1 MAGQKD
7 ASVQQWESRIKG
19 NPRSLVFSRLA
30 DSYRKRGDIDQ
41 AIDVCSAG
49 LENHPTSLTGR
60 IILGRCF
67 LEQEKVKEALEE
79 FIKVVEADHRNQ
91 IALKMLA
98 DIYARQGMNEKAGN
112 LYSFL
117 RAMDPHNDSIIT
129 LCAHFKGSGRTN
141 IYEILGISSGK
152 EVSGTATSAAAQLQ
166 GEALGFAGP
175 KMADSAGA
183 EGPHSVDSGPFAQTM
198 QFDVEELRAAPSSDP
213 ALVDELV
220 SEGEQNGPDTVTGDD
235 ISSRMSTMFEE
246 EAESLSEKTEIALT
260 PVESADEPALAKENG
275 DFSFETAGGIAAAEE
290 ISGSDI
296 SSRIEQLFGEAP
308 PQGPP
313 TETHDYDPVLG
324 SVFQEDMRS
333 SEIASD
339 AAAEIPAV
347 LMPPE
352 DSGDIRGPEETDVS
366 GDDIVSRMSQLF
378 EGSTEQGRSA
388 DDEKE
393 AIDDLSEEIGS
404 SLDDAPGQEASFIEA
419 VSEAQPVF
427 PIEGDD
433 AGVDRISGDE
443 VAARLETIFEDDG
456 MEVGPS
462 VSSLT
467 LSEDPAFQQES
478 ELTVS
483 SEELSDE
490 IAPEYQPA
498 VQNPSPLSEGPY
510 ADTLTTEE
518 NSEMSGDDVVAR
530 LTEIFPDNLLPKE
543 SLEMVDSNSDETGE
557 AGDGNDGF
565 YTMSGGNAQT
575 AGSEETLL
583 EKLDDVEIE
592 VPATGSSTEAPDIF
606 ADPEVVPSDEHH
618 IETAEGP
625 IGESGG
631 PSPVKD
637 DKECSIPDHV
647 LTPTLADIYFQQGQS
662 RLAVQIYTRLLQRD
676 PDNEKIARRLQDIQS
691 IIAEGLAP
699 MPPEEGAS
707 SGATTLP
714 KPKMPQAGRA
724 RSSKAKTSG
733 KPLAGVRIKKNMK
746 KKRT

>member
-7 ASVQQWESRIKG
+7 ALVQQWESRIKD

-30 DSYRKRGDIDQ
+30 DSYRKRGDIDR
-41 AIDVCSAG
+41 AINVCGAG
-49 LENHPTSLTGR
+49 LENDPTSLTGR

-67 LEQEKVKEALEE
+67 LEQEKVKEAVEE
-79 FIKVVEADHRNQ
+79 FIKVVAADHRNQ

-98 DIYARQGMNEKAGN
+98 DIYVRQGMNEKAGG

-117 RAMDPHNDSIIT
+117 RSMDPHNDSVVT
-129 LCAHFKGSGRTN
+129 LCAHFKGTGQTN
-141 IYEILGISSGK
+141 IYEILGISLGK
-152 EVSGTATSAAAQLQ
+152 EVSETTTSAAEQLQ
-166 GEALGFAGP
+166 GETFGFAGP
-175 KMADSAGA
+175 KATDSAGA
-183 EGPHSVDSGPFAQTM
+183 EGPLSADSGPFAQTM
-198 QFDVEELRAAPSSDP
+198 QFDVEELRAGPSNEQ

-220 SEGEQNGPDTVTGDD
+220 SEGERNRPDTVTGDD

-246 EAESLSEKTEIALT
+246 PAESLSENTEIAQS
-260 PVESADEPALAKENG
+260 PVESADLPAFVEERG
-275 DFSFETAGGIAAAEE
+275 DFSLEAADGAAAAEE

-308 PQGPP
+308 SEGPS
-313 TETHDYDPVLG
+313 TETHVYDPLFG
-324 SVFQEDMRS
+324 SAFQDDMRS
-333 SEIASD
+333 SEVASVGAEED
-339 AAAEIPAV
+339 PAALTP
-347 LMPPE
+347 ME
-352 DSGDIRGPEETDVS
+352 DSGDVRGPEETDVS
-366 GDDIVSRMSQLF
+366 GEDIVSRMSQLF
-378 EGSTEQGRSA
+378 EGPNGPVHSA
-388 DDEKE
+388 DD
-393 AIDDLSEEIGS
+393 DDKG
-404 SLDDAPGQEASFIEA
+404 
-419 VSEAQPVF
+419 V
-427 PIEGDD
+427 IEGND
-433 AGVDRISGDE
+433 AGEDRISGDE

-456 MEVGPS
+456 LEVGPS
-462 VSSLT
+462 ASSPN

-478 ELTVS
+478 ELTIS

-490 IAPEYQPA
+490 IAPEHQPA

-510 ADTLTTEE
+510 ADTLTIEE
-518 NSEMSGDDVVAR
+518 NSEMSGDDVVTR

-543 SLEMVDSNSDETGE
+543 SLSLVDSNPDETGE
-557 AGDGNDGF
+557 AGDGHDGF

-575 AGSEETLL
+575 ARSEETLL

-592 VPATGSSTEAPDIF
+592 VPATGSSTEKEF
-606 ADPEVVPSDEHH
+606 V
-618 IETAEGP
+618 GP
-625 IGESGG
+625 LGESG
-631 PSPVKD
+631 SSSAVND
-637 DKECSIPDHV
+637 DQECSIPDHV

-699 MPPEEGAS
+699 APPEEGAS

-714 KPKMPQAGRA
+714 KPKTPRA